1 MDGSESV
8 SIPCG
13 HILESNHAV
22 SLIQFTNMSDAGHVL
37 ANNIT
42 NEEELTI
49 NISLSDVNSYVC
61 CLGHGKGTMLET
73 QELCHQIKESC

>member
-8 SIPCG
+8 IIPCG
-13 HILESNHAV
+13 HVLETDQVV
-22 SLIQFTNMSDAGHVL
+22 SLIHYTNASDVGNIL

-49 NISLSDVNSYVC
+49 DISLSDVNSDIC
-61 CLGHGKGTMLET
+61 CLVRGNDTALES
-73 QELCHQIKESC
+73 QELCYQIMESC